1 MRAIITE
8 REVWKRPQAW
18 IGYIINDFVVE
29 RSIRQLDIYGSTVQR
44 NFFFIRELNR
54 ISALACN

>member
-1 MRAIITE
+1 MRAFITE

-18 IGYIINDFVVE
+18 VGHVINDFVVE
-29 RSIRQLDIYGSTVQR
+29 RSIRQLDIWVYSAKEL
-44 NFFFIRELNR
+44 FFLIGELNR

>member
-18 IGYIINDFVVE
+18 IGYVINDFVVE

-44 NFFFIRELNR
+44 NFFL
-54 ISALACN
+54 

>member
-18 IGYIINDFVVE
+18 IGYVINDFVVE
-29 RSIRQLDIYGSTVQR
+29 RSIRQLDIWVYSAKE
-44 NFFFIRELNR
+44 FFF
-54 ISALACN
+54 